1 MFRRA
6 FIATSDALALAKE
19 GVRVF
24 SGPFSLYDFLSL
36 KCGHRDHVDVVMQAI
51 CPSKQPP
58 MRVDPMVEIGRRA
71 RRTATRVRT
80 TLTSLKR
87 LNVWVGLGT
96 TSTDNVTLGGY
107 PTDVMIVQN
116 YGSIGPASLRRVTH

>member
-1 MFRRA
+1 
-6 FIATSDALALAKE
+6 
-19 GVRVF
+19 
-24 SGPFSLYDFLSL
+24 
-36 KCGHRDHVDVVMQAI
+36 
-51 CPSKQPP
+51 
-58 MRVDPMVEIGRRA
+58 MVEIGRRA